1 MQRKLYRLPEEA
13 MVAGVAAG
21 LARYLE
27 MNVGLTR
34 LLFVA
39 LVFLTAGAAVIAYIV
54 LAIIMPTPGAAKSAG
69 LDVGERVESLAS
81 ELKTSGRVSRA
92 GNYVGIAL
100 ILLGAWLLIGQVFP
114 SWFDMQWSLV
124 WPVAVILLGVWII
137 SKGRNS

>member
-1 MQRKLYRLPEEA
+1 MQRKLYRLPDEA

-54 LAIIMPTPGAAKSAG
+54 LAIIMPTPSTAKTAN
-69 LDVGERVESLAS
+69 LDVSERVESLAS
-81 ELKTSGRVSRA
+81 ELKSSGRVSRA

-124 WPVAVILLGVWII
+124 WPLAVILLGVWII
-137 SKGRNS
+137 SKGRKS